1 VTGWEGTIVR
11 APGAERDDDFTA
23 WLGRE
28 SNGLAR
34 FALFVTGNRDDA
46 QDVLQDALA
55 AIHPQYDQVA
65 ARGEVGAYARRAISN
80 AAVSRW
86 RKGRRHV
93 VLADVDRTDPDH
105 ADQVTDSVLAWR
117 LCADLPPD
125 QRAAVVLRFYED
137 RSFAEIADILG
148 CAEATARSHVH
159 RAVAKLRTRFEGER
173 P

>member
-11 APGAERDDDFTA
+11 ASSPASDDDFTA

-28 SNGLAR
+28 SDGLAR

-46 QDVLQDALA
+46 QDVLQDVLA
-55 AIHPQYDQVA
+55 AIQPRYDRLA
-65 ARGEVGAYARRAISN
+65 SAGETGAYARRAISN

-86 RKGRRHV
+86 RKGRRYV
-93 VLADVDRTDPDH
+93 LLADVEITRQDP
-105 ADQVTDSVLAWR
+105 ADQVTDAVLAWQ
-117 LCADLPPD
+117 LCAELPPD
-125 QRAAVVLRFYED
+125 QRSAVVLRFYED

-159 RAVAKLRTRFEGER
+159 RAVAKLRARFEGGR